1 MTTRT
6 ETCTCGGPI
15 KPSYIAAAPI
25 LGALAA
31 KGEMTYP
38 AACETCGTT
47 YVDVVSVLMTAA
59 DLKMVRDRLS
69 QSTHD
74 ELMATATEAGP
85 ESFTVVIAEARAR
98 DLAAKSANL
107 GLASIA
113 KSLRQELD
121 ALTLE
126 RRAPRLSERE

>member
-1 MTTRT
+1 MTTQT

-47 YVDVVSVLMTAA
+47 YPDVVAVPMTAA
-59 DLKMVRDRLS
+59 DMKMVRDRLS

-74 ELMATATEAGP
+74 ELAATATEVGP
-85 ESFTVVIAEARAR
+85 ESFKVVIAEARAR
-98 DLAAKSANL
+98 DLAAKAANL
-107 GLASIA
+107 GLTNVA

-121 ALTLE
+121 ALTLQ
-126 RRAPRLSERE
+126 RRAPRPAERE